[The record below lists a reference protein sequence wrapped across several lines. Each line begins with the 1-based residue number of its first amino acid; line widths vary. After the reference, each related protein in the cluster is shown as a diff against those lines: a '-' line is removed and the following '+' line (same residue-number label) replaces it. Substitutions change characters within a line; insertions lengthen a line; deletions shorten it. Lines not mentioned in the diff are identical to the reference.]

1 MITLV
6 DLLPPIQ
13 AGVRGACFVW
23 RGRDLTSSPR
33 RRQKSLKNVP
43 LDWYEHAPP
52 RRTHHLTICIHC
64 SERDMSPPSEVLL
77 NLSGCPELQGVR
89 IWTMPPVK
97 SDMALVSSITS
108 TSLRKVAFLSR
119 WNIPSDPLL
128 RDPCWQHIDDLV
140 CDLVNRLRLLR
151 YQHIWKRR
159 YVRWSRWA
167 RKNGWTTGS
176 SSRSLWEE
184 TESRSSKVEVG
195 KGSCYPE
202 RCDLHKGK
210 TKLYI

>member
-140 CDLVNRLRLLR
+140 CDLVNRLRLLG
-151 YQHIWKRR
+151 YQHILE
-159 YVRWSRWA
+159 A
-167 RKNGWTTGS
+167 EI
-176 SSRSLWEE
+176 RSL
-184 TESRSSKVEVG
+184 ESMGSKERLDDGEFQPKFMGRDRVKIFEGRSG
-195 KGSCYPE
+195 KGFLLS
-202 RCDLHKGK
+202 
-210 TKLYI
+210 